1 MLFFNALASNGQH
14 KPGPDSCLQ
23 GSKKEA
29 KERELGWKE
38 VNSFFLAWLPLKSM
52 DGTGKAPSRNKG
64 KLSYSLGWS
73 PLKFSHGTPQ
83 LKK

>member
-1 MLFFNALASNGQH
+1 MFFPLKLEMASMLFFNALASNGQH

-38 VNSFFLAWLPLKSM
+38 VNSFFS
-52 DGTGKAPSRNKG
+52 GVVAPEI
-64 KLSYSLGWS
+64 YGWDWES
-73 PLKFSHGTPQ
+73 TI
-83 LKK
+83 KK